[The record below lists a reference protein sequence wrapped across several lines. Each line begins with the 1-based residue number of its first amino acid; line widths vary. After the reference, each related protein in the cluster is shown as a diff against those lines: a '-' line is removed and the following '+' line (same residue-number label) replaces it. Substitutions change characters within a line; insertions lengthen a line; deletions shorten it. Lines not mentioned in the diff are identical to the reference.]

1 MKRWPSR
8 RKEGGGRCVCEVL
21 ENIGWRTLCPTE
33 LVAFFTRRLISSD
46 LSSDRISPPSRLFCR
61 LTILLAPN
69 LPHLFPLILQGHET
83 FR

>member
-1 MKRWPSR
+1 M
-8 RKEGGGRCVCEVL
+8 CEVL

-61 LTILLAPN
+61 LTIPLAPN
-69 LPHLFPLILQGHET
+69 LPTLFPSFSRGTRHFANLLLEWRWLG
-83 FR
+83 